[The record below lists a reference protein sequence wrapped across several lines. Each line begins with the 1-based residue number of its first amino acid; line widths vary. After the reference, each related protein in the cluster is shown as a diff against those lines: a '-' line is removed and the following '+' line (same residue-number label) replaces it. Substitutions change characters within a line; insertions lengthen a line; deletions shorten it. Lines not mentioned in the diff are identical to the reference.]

1 MGYIE
6 ELSVRVGKQGL
17 LLLQGTPG
25 STDAR
30 TSIQIAGSGIFIHK
44 NGERSTSQV
53 RNRLANTG
61 DVTSEKRVITVVRVP
76 CRGDRGLTGW
86 ILTHKEDREES
97 TVVQG
102 HVGRSVGGGGQ

>member
-1 MGYIE
+1 M
-6 ELSVRVGKQGL
+6 
-17 LLLQGTPG
+17 
-25 STDAR
+25 
-30 TSIQIAGSGIFIHK
+30 
-44 NGERSTSQV
+44 

-102 HVGRSVGGGGQ
+102 HVGRSVGGGGSNLTVSLLRVENSHWKYST